1 MKAVFQLIFVL
12 SVSIGPVFAGL
23 DADCP
28 FSKKGANQEAST
40 EKVKNSEPSN

>member
-1 MKAVFQLIFVL
+1 MKAVFQLILV
-12 SVSIGPVFAGL
+12 VSESIEPVFAGL

-28 FSKKGANQEAST
+28 FSKKGVNHEAST